1 MNQRVQE
8 FINQQK
14 IQDEYNKNMEKAK
27 VLTDL
32 GLYDKEYSEN
42 PAWSEKYPE
51 YEYDQVTQQG
61 KYFRKIPI
69 SVTDEEYA
77 EILKYASQN
86 NISSIN
92 ENDNKNKIASMF
104 TGIAYAI
111 FIVGAIFGFVMGY
124 TKDILDDTYSFS
136 FAIAIAW
143 WCVSFI
149 GGMFMLG
156 FAEIIKLLNA
166 IKNK

>member
-14 IQDEYNKNMEKAK
+14 IQLENNKNMEKAK
-27 VLTDL
+27 VLNDL

-42 PAWSEKYPE
+42 PAWSEEYPD

-77 EILKYASQN
+77 EILKYS
-86 NISSIN
+86 NI
-92 ENDNKNKIASMF
+92 DNTQIESDDVKTNSNTIATIFSV
-104 TGIAYAI
+104 IAVFI
-111 FIVGAIFGFVMGY
+111 FILGLFLGIVLGDAIGYKFSIGVALICWGSGFV
-124 TKDILDDTYSFS
+124 
-136 FAIAIAW
+136 
-143 WCVSFI
+143 
-149 GGMFMLG
+149 GGMLMLG

>member
-14 IQDEYNKNMEKAK
+14 IQAEYNMNMEKAK
-27 VLTDL
+27 VLNDL

-42 PAWSEKYPE
+42 PAWSEEYPD

-77 EILKYASQN
+77 EILKYS
-86 NISSIN
+86 NI
-92 ENDNKNKIASMF
+92 DNTQIESDDVKTNSNTIATIFSV
-104 TGIAYAI
+104 IAVFI
-111 FIVGAIFGFVMGY
+111 FILGLFLGIVLGDAIGYKFSIGVALICWGSGFV
-124 TKDILDDTYSFS
+124 
-136 FAIAIAW
+136 
-143 WCVSFI
+143 
-149 GGMFMLG
+149 GGMLMLG
-156 FAEIIKLLNA
+156 FAEIIKLLTA